1 MMDPLA
7 SSRHGFIRTVAA
19 ASAMLVAACAVSL
32 QLNDYYLYVVTI
44 GAIFAVL
51 AVSFDVLLGYT
62 GYLSLAHGALYGL
75 GAYICA
81 VLTARHGLPFWAALP
96 VAGLATGAAG
106 ALVALLSFRTRGL
119 YFAVLTLG
127 IGLVGH
133 QLFLVFDQVTGGVGG
148 FVGIPGP
155 EQPAWLPVSPVAY
168 AALLALALLWV
179 TFVAA
184 SLFVRSKL
192 GAACLA
198 VREDI
203 TLARALGIRVAAAR
217 LSAFAFSATFAGLA
231 GALFAAISSFIA
243 PESFTVLG
251 TGFQLVALVVVGGM
265 GTLWG
270 PVVGAILLT
279 ALPEALRVAST
290 YSLLAYGVLLLV
302 CVIFA
307 PKGIASLISA
317 AVRRFRGKSKP
328 APDPARLRREATP

>member
-1 MMDPLA
+1 MTGSNSFP
-7 SSRHGFIRTVAA
+7 RTVIA
-19 ASAMLVAACAVSL
+19 ASAVFIASCAVAF

-75 GAYICA
+75 GAYSCA
-81 VLTARHGLPFWAALP
+81 VLTANHGFGFWTALP
-96 VAGLATGAAG
+96 IVGLITGAVG
-106 ALVALLSFRTRGL
+106 AIVALLSFRTRGL

-127 IGLVGH
+127 IGLIGH
-133 QLFLVFDQVTGGVGG
+133 QLFLVFDEVTGGVGG

-155 EQPAWLPVSPVAY
+155 EQPDWLPVSPIAY
-168 AALLALALLWV
+168 SALLALALLWV

-184 SLFVRSKL
+184 AAFVRSNL

-198 VREDI
+198 IREDI
-203 TLARALGIRVAAAR
+203 TLARALGIRVAGAR
-217 LSAFAFSATFAGLA
+217 LAAFTFSAVFAGLA
-231 GALFAAISSFIA
+231 GALFASMSNFIA

-270 PVVGAILLT
+270 PIVGAILLT
-279 ALPEALRVAST
+279 ALPESLRVAAT

-302 CVIFA
+302 FVIFA
-307 PKGIASLISA
+307 PKGIASLLKA
-317 AVRRFRGKSKP
+317 AVKALPR
-328 APDPARLRREATP
+328 APQPGPEATPLRREVTS